1 MKRSSSRKKDLTV
14 TDQSIKRTV
23 TDPDRDVPIKRDSLT
38 GTLSKCL
45 FCGKGALEG
54 AKDAE
59 YSSSRSSVSL
69 SQKIGAVARS
79 SIAIQVQP
87 VSRSSCSQVNVQKY
101 SESTQTYENR
111 KFGIDQ
117 ERIANFLSS
126 ATSQA
131 ELQLSSEWLSST
143 KLSSTQ
149 LR

>member
-14 TDQSIKRTV
+14 TDQSIKRAV
-23 TDPDRDVPIKRDSLT
+23 NDPDRDVPIKRDSLT

-45 FCGKGALEG
+45 FCGKGALES
-54 AKDAE
+54 AKDTGAE

-117 ERIANFLSS
+117 ERVANC
-126 ATSQA
+126 
-131 ELQLSSEWLSST
+131 LSSEWLNST
-143 KLSSTQ
+143 
-149 LR
+149 